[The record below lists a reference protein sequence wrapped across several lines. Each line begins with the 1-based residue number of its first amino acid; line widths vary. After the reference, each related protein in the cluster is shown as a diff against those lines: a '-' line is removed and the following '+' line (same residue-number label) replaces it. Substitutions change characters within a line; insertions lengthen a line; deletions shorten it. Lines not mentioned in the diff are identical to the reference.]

1 MQTCTFKHSIRKKK
15 NTFEFY
21 AGVNALLEDEKK
33 RDIAQEI
40 ESEFSCV
47 WNKRAMEKIEEIK
60 EFGTFLLRVNKKYI
74 NSIRKILLFS

>member
-33 RDIAQEI
+33 RYIAQEI

-47 WNKRAMEKIEEIK
+47 
-60 EFGTFLLRVNKKYI
+60 
-74 NSIRKILLFS
+74 